1 MLIGAAREADYP
13 EVARIQA
20 AAPEAAQWPL
30 GDYSGFQVLV
40 AWEGETAL
48 GFCAWRQT
56 ATDEAEMLNLAVS
69 PAWRKRGAGRALV
82 AELRRMAAG
91 TIFLEVAEANTP
103 ARALY
108 RKTGWVEVSQR
119 KDYYGPGQN
128 AIVMKNSSCYSPE

>member
-1 MLIGAAREADYP
+1 MLIRAAREADYP
-13 EVARIQA
+13 EVARLQA

-30 GDYSGFQVLV
+30 GDYSGFLVLV

-56 ATDEAEMLNLAVS
+56 AADEAEMLNLAVA
-69 PAWRKRGAGRALV
+69 PACRKRGTGRALV
-82 AELRRMAAG
+82 EELRRRAAG
-91 TIFLEVAEANTP
+91 TIFLEVAEANTA

-108 RKTGWVEVSQR
+108 RKTGWVELSER

-128 AIVMKNSSCYSPE
+128 AIVMKNSSC

>member
-1 MLIGAAREADYP
+1 MLIRAAREADYP
-13 EVARIQA
+13 EVARLQA

-30 GDYSGFQVLV
+30 GDYSGFLVLV

-56 ATDEAEMLNLAVS
+56 AADEAEMLNLAVA
-69 PAWRKRGAGRALV
+69 PACRKRGAGRALV
-82 AELRRMAAG
+82 EELRRRAAG
-91 TIFLEVAEANTP
+91 TIFLEVAEANTA

-108 RKTGWVEVSQR
+108 RKTGWVELSER

-128 AIVMKNSSCYSPE
+128 AIVMKNSSC

>member
-1 MLIGAAREADYP
+1 MLIRAAREADYP
-13 EVARIQA
+13 EVARLQA

-30 GDYSGFQVLV
+30 GDYSGFLVLV

-56 ATDEAEMLNLAVS
+56 AADEAEMLNLAVA
-69 PAWRKRGAGRALV
+69 PACRKRGAGRALV
-82 AELRRMAAG
+82 EELRRRAAG
-91 TIFLEVAEANTP
+91 TIFLEVAEANTA

-108 RKTGWVEVSQR
+108 RRTGWVELSER

-128 AIVMKNSSCYSPE
+128 AIVMKNSSC

>member
-1 MLIGAAREADYP
+1 MLIRAAREADYP
-13 EVARIQA
+13 EVARLQA

-30 GDYSGFQVLV
+30 GDYSGFLVLV

-56 ATDEAEMLNLAVS
+56 AADEAEMLNLAVA
-69 PAWRKRGAGRALV
+69 PACRKRGTGRALV
-82 AELRRMAAG
+82 EELRRRAAG
-91 TIFLEVAEANTP
+91 TIFLEVAEANTA

-108 RKTGWVEVSQR
+108 RRTGWVELSER

-128 AIVMKNSSCYSPE
+128 AIVMKNSSC